1 MIILAPMQGL
11 TELPFRKAY
20 FRTFGNAVDCA
31 VSPFLSL
38 THGNLCTA
46 LKKISDV
53 LPENNVG
60 SIPVTPQ
67 ILGSEI
73 REFVDLANRL
83 ADFGFSEV
91 NWNIG
96 CPMPRVARKTR
107 GSGILPYPELVEEV
121 LEQVCSKTKVEISVK
136 MRLGYSDENEI
147 FALVPVLNAFPLKS
161 VTIHPRTGVE
171 LYGGDLHLDCLKR
184 ALPLIRHKVVF
195 NGEIKTADDY
205 DAVRTRFPEIEDF
218 MIGRGVVANPIL
230 PLEIKHIPV
239 SDAKAAKFRFFEA
252 LCSEIRQL
260 PTIEKSKEN
269 KIKEYWQLMLQDI
282 RGVDAGTLKEPLLCT
297 SFSEACRKMAE
308 ILKG

>member
-121 LEQVCSKTKVEISVK
+121 LEQVCSKTKVGISVK

-161 VTIHPRTGVE
+161 VTIHPRTGIE
-171 LYGGDLHLDCLKR
+171 MYDGDLHLDCLKR

-195 NGEIKTADDY
+195 NGEIKTSEDY
-205 DAVRTRFPEIEDF
+205 GKVRTMFPEIEDF

-239 SDAKAAKFRFFEA
+239 PDAKAAKFRFFEA

-282 RGVDAGTLKEPLLCT
+282 RGVDAGTLKEPLLCD
-297 SFSEACRKMAE
+297 SFSEARGKMEE
-308 ILKG
+308 ILRK